1 MNSTRKT
8 TRARKTETSK
18 GTKRKKGP
26 SHPADDDASG
36 SSDDDVDPNNELEHE
51 TQGENGL
58 DEEPREVFMALF
70 IEKGKL
76 GVAVYDAMSTK
87 LKTAQIPIT
96 NSDLSLT
103 LEMLKT
109 QMEPRAI
116 VVSHRNFAKFDIDF
130 LKSDEYTEVCHRKP
144 SDFGYAKACK
154 SIANLRIGT
163 DWEHYGRDL
172 SETTEREVFKYLGS
186 FFDFDSL
193 EMIRAVGALLIFL
206 SAENIVNQLET
217 TTTISILAVEKAS
230 LDGVMLIDAIALKS
244 LQIFNEE
251 YHPSQLRAW
260 EKSKEGFS
268 IFSLLD
274 HTMTKCGKA
283 MLRQWMLKPLTDI
296 DAIEA
301 RQDAIQFF
309 LASSRNDLVNSLLVK
324 LKAFKDVARS
334 LLHMK
339 QMRSSVQD
347 WTVFYQSLNN
357 FLGMRKEVTKL
368 PRDILDSIRLL
379 ERIASLES
387 LEQVSNMLGNVI
399 DFEASKD
406 EAYCVIREGI
416 SEELDQAREK
426 FGEIDNVLLDM
437 SNVLANAY
445 PEMRGIAVQYI
456 PRIGYAICCPQ
467 SCQVPRSFE
476 FQFEDG
482 LQRFYK
488 DVRCCKLD
496 ESYGDIH
503 GQILDLQQGLLLELY
518 DELMEHEVTFYD
530 MIDVASEL
538 DCFLSLARAARE
550 FNFTR
555 PVMCE
560 DITFVAKTARHPL
573 QELTVESYIP
583 NDVSLDTATGLI
595 HVLTGENGSGKSVY
609 LKMVGV
615 LQYMAQLGSF
625 IPVSE
630 ARIGIVT
637 KLFTRIQSFETVL
650 LSHSSFTI
658 DCNQIAT
665 MLRHCD
671 ERSLLLIDEFGKG
684 TSAIDGVCLL
694 AAVLKDLKDTV
705 LRHGGP
711 KILMTTHFLEIFQ
724 EPYLR
729 DHLEFREVHQIE
741 CKDQA
746 RIIEETSTIAC
757 FVMSSVPINVA
768 SKGNVPT
775 AALFEV
781 VPGIATSS
789 NAFRCATVAGVNER
803 VLTRAHD
810 ILDCRRSKTPIAPL
824 ADTNNRD
831 EAFEVLTMLFVNESN
846 WLNASSSSLHALL
859 DQARS
864 ISLD

>member
-1 MNSTRKT
+1 
-8 TRARKTETSK
+8 
-18 GTKRKKGP
+18 
-26 SHPADDDASG
+26 
-36 SSDDDVDPNNELEHE
+36 
-51 TQGENGL
+51 
-58 DEEPREVFMALF
+58 
-70 IEKGKL
+70 
-76 GVAVYDAMSTK
+76 
-87 LKTAQIPIT
+87 
-96 NSDLSLT
+96 
-103 LEMLKT
+103 
-109 QMEPRAI
+109 
-116 VVSHRNFAKFDIDF
+116 
-130 LKSDEYTEVCHRKP
+130 
-144 SDFGYAKACK
+144 
-154 SIANLRIGT
+154 
-163 DWEHYGRDL
+163 
-172 SETTEREVFKYLGS
+172 
-186 FFDFDSL
+186 
-193 EMIRAVGALLIFL
+193 
-206 SAENIVNQLET
+206 
-217 TTTISILAVEKAS
+217 
-230 LDGVMLIDAIALKS
+230 
-244 LQIFNEE
+244 
-251 YHPSQLRAW
+251 
-260 EKSKEGFS
+260 
-268 IFSLLD
+268 
-274 HTMTKCGKA
+274 MTKCGKA
-283 MLRQWMLKPLTDI
+283 LLRQWMLKPLTDI
-296 DAIEA
+296 NAIEA
-301 RQDAIQFF
+301 RQDAVQFF

-368 PRDILDSIRLL
+368 PRDILNSIRLL
-379 ERIASLES
+379 KRIASLES

-406 EAYCVIREGI
+406 ETHCVIREGI

-426 FGEIDNVLLDM
+426 FGEIDSVLLDM
-437 SNVLANAY
+437 SNVMANAY

-456 PRIGYAICCPQ
+456 PRVGYAICCPQ
-467 SCQVPRSFE
+467 SCQVPQSFE

-503 GQILDLQQGLLLELY
+503 CLILDLQQGLLLELY
-518 DELMEHEVTFYD
+518 DELMEHEATFYGTIHD
-530 MIDVASEL
+530 MIDMVSEV

-583 NDVSLDTATGLI
+583 NDVSLDTTTGLI

-630 ARIGIVT
+630 GR
-637 KLFTRIQSFETVL
+637 QSLGETATASYFETVL

-694 AAVLKDLKDTV
+694 AAVLKDLKETV

-724 EPYLR
+724 EAYLR

-768 SKGNVPT
+768 TKGNVPT

-781 VPGIATSS
+781 IPGIATSS
-789 NAFRCATVAGVNER
+789 NAFRCATIAGVDER
-803 VLTRAHD
+803 VLARAHD

-824 ADTNNRD
+824 TDTNNRD
-831 EAFEVLTMLFVNESN
+831 EAFEVLTMLFVNEAN
-846 WLNASSSSLHALL
+846 WLNAPLHL
-859 DQARS
+859 AR
-864 ISLD
+864 